1 MNFNFLIKQ
10 KKSEVQILQ
19 TKIQDLQEKLS
30 ISLTQL
36 DALKVVSQMDSVYDN
51 TTPEELTVL
60 KNRIKSYAQFR
71 LHDSKVKT
79 TMIALDDNN
88 IRQISGLINAW
99 TSHDRDEF
107 LQLCYEYRI
116 LNDAV
121 SNKEMSK
128 HMIKSL
134 NRMMENSTIT
144 KIKYDWFMNRL

>member
-1 MNFNFLIKQ
+1 MNFNFLIRQ
-10 KKSEVQILQ
+10 KESEVKTLQ
-19 TKIQDLQEKLS
+19 TEMQDLQEKLS
-30 ISLTQL
+30 LCITQL
-36 DALKVVSQMDSVYDN
+36 NSLKVVSQMNPVLDS
-51 TTPEELTVL
+51 TTPEELIVL

-107 LQLCYEYRI
+107 LQMCYEYRI
-116 LNDAV
+116 VTDAV

-134 NRMMENSTIT
+134 NRMLENSTIT